1 MTEYKG
7 NLKVGDYI
15 KIITDKSKYF
25 EDECKIL
32 YFTSQ
37 NRIAVRVVNPSKIDK
52 HKGKK
57 LLISIKSVT
66 LYRRVCDAYTKIL
79 PQKELYKHID
89 EVVHISVNSRSKYAD
104 RYGKFKAYTT
114 RDRLVVVVN
123 DEYTTIAR
131 TNVFFKNTETKPDNI
146 LQKDISVHSSKYNYL
161 VAKVQYET
169 NALAMESTYK
179 LFDTNIKIGDY
190 VLTSD
195 FCTTCAKYYKSN
207 YFPKVIEISPAD
219 EIDTVNFN
227 GKEINE
233 IICKVDL
240 TSFRARNIKC
250 IEEDIQKTQNTI
262 KYILNKPNLSLDDVD
277 KINDLYDILAC
288 LNPNDDVNKE
298 LKFQLRKLKELIVLK
313 DNVTK

>member
-37 NRIAVRVVNPSKIDK
+37 NRIAVRVVNPSKIDE

-57 LLISIKSVT
+57 FLISIKSVK
-66 LYRRVCDAYTKIL
+66 LYCRVCDAYTKIL

-114 RDRLVVVVN
+114 RDRLVVVV
-123 DEYTTIAR
+123 DGEYTTIAR
-131 TNVFFKNTETKPDNI
+131 TNVFFKNTETKPNNI
-146 LQKDISVHSSKYNYL
+146 LQKDSSVHSSKYNYL

-179 LFDTNIKIGDY
+179 LFDTDIKIGDY

-195 FCTTCAKYYKSN
+195 FCTTCAKYYKLN
-207 YFPKVIEISPAD
+207 CFPKVIEISPAD
-219 EIDTVNFN
+219 EINTVNFN
-227 GKEINE
+227 GKEIDE

-240 TSFRARNIKC
+240 TSFLARNIKC

-262 KYILNKPNLSLDDVD
+262 KYILNKPNLSLDNVD
-277 KINDLYDILAC
+277 KISDLYDILSC
-288 LNPNDDVNKE
+288 LNPDDNVNKE

>member
-104 RYGKFKAYTT
+104 RYGKFKTYTT

>member
-15 KIITDKSKYF
+15 KVITDKSEYCG
-25 EDECKIL
+25 DECKVL

-37 NRIAVRVVNPSKIDK
+37 NRVAVRVVNPIKINN

-66 LYRRVCDAYTKIL
+66 LYRRICDAYTKIL
-79 PQKELYKHID
+79 PQEELEKHID
-89 EVVHISVNSRSKYAD
+89 EVVHISANSRSKYAD

-131 TNVFFKNTETKPDNI
+131 TNVFFKNTETKPNNI
-146 LQKDISVHSSKYNYL
+146 LQKDSSVHSSKYNYL

-179 LFDTNIKIGDY
+179 LFDTDIKIGDY

-219 EIDTVNFN
+219 EINTVNFG

-240 TSFRARNIKC
+240 TSFHARNIKF

-262 KYILNKPNLSLDDVD
+262 KYILNKPNLSLDNVD
-277 KINDLYDILAC
+277 KISDLYDILAC
-288 LNPNDDVNKE
+288 LNPNDNVNKE

>member
-66 LYRRVCDAYTKIL
+66 LYRRVCDAYTEIL

-123 DEYTTIAR
+123 DAYTTIAR
-131 TNVFFKNTETKPDNI
+131 TNVFFKNNETKPDNI

-169 NALAMESTYK
+169 NTLAMESTYK

>member
-89 EVVHISVNSRSKYAD
+89 EVVHISVNSHSKYAD